1 MFESLNNYKDN
12 QEKPRLF
19 SSGSMGVLY
28 NSFSSEEAGWFVQRL
43 PAAINMWG
51 QLIHKCVSPYPQTLS
66 KHWKWENSQNI
77 LLQNE
82 NDMRI
87 IFYTK

>member
-1 MFESLNNYKDN
+1 MFESLQNYKDN
-12 QEKPRLF
+12 REIPRLL

-43 PAAINMWG
+43 LTAINMRG

-66 KHWKWENSQNI
+66 KHWKWENSENV

>member
-1 MFESLNNYKDN
+1 MFESLNNYKDS
-12 QEKPRLF
+12 QEKPRLL

-43 PAAINMWG
+43 LTAINMWG
-51 QLIHKCVSPYPQTLS
+51 QLIHKCASPYSHTWS
-66 KHWKWENSQNI
+66 KHRKWENSQNI
-77 LLQNE
+77 VLQNE